1 MAVDLATKSLLHDK
15 LRFFITVSGVAFAVT
30 LVFVQVGLFLG
41 LMDNASLTIDQID
54 ADLWVTS
61 HNTPNVDFA
70 HAFPETYVKRV
81 RSIDGVERADNLI
94 VWFMNANLPT
104 GAVEGTEVYA
114 LEDFERW
121 SFPQNVVEGNL
132 ADLRR
137 GPYMVLDDSAK
148 KRWGAFA
155 SGDYREVLGR
165 RLQIIGRTVDAKSFT
180 TTPLTFMDF
189 RLAQSLNESDLR
201 GNTTYILVKLAPG
214 ANVETVRSEIQRRL
228 PFNDVYTKDEWAK
241 RSRSYWIDS
250 TGLGLNMYITVF
262 LGCLVGIVVVAQTLY
277 TSTMEHIREFGTVK
291 AIGGGNGEIYAILGK
306 QATIAAVAGF
316 ALGALQAFALRPVMA
331 KIDLKLIIPT
341 SLYAIVLAGAIVL
354 CLSAAVIS
362 FRKVATIDPALVFR
376 T

>member
-1 MAVDLATKSLLHDK
+1 MSVDLATRSLLHDK

-41 LMDNASLTIDQID
+41 LMSNASLTIDQID

-61 HNTPNVDFA
+61 RNTPNVDFA
-70 HAFPETYVKRV
+70 HTFPETSIKRV
-81 RSIDGVERADNLI
+81 RSLPGVARADNLI
-94 VWFMNANLPT
+94 VWFMNVSLPT

-114 LEDFERW
+114 LENFERW
-121 SFPQNVVEGNL
+121 NFPQNVVEGEL

-155 SGDYREVLGR
+155 VGEHREVLGR
-165 RLQIIGRTVDAKSFT
+165 RLKIIGRTVDAKSFT
-180 TTPLTFMDF
+180 TTPLTFMDY
-189 RLAQSLNESDLR
+189 RLAQALNEGELR

-214 ANVETVRSEIQRRL
+214 ADAEAVRAEIRKRL
-228 PFNDVYTKDEWAK
+228 PYNDVFTRAEWAK

-291 AIGGGNGEIYAILGK
+291 AIGGGNGEIYKILGK

-341 SLYAIVLAGAIVL
+341 QLYVFVLIGAVVL
-354 CLSAAVIS
+354 CLTAAMIS
-362 FRKVATIDPALVFR
+362 FRKVASIDPALVFR

>member
-41 LMDNASLTIDQID
+41 LMNNASLTIDQID

-70 HAFPETYVKRV
+70 HTFPETSIKRV
-81 RSIDGVERADNLI
+81 RSVPGVTQADNLI
-94 VWFMNANLPT
+94 VWFMNASLPS

-114 LEDFERW
+114 LENFERW
-121 SFPQNVVEGNL
+121 NFPQNVVEGNL

-155 SGDYREVLGR
+155 VGDYREVLGR
-165 RLQIIGRTVDAKSFT
+165 RLKIIGRTVDAKSFT
-180 TTPLTFMDF
+180 TTPLTFMDY
-189 RLAQSLNESDLR
+189 RLAQSLNENDLR

-214 ANVETVRSEIQRRL
+214 ANVENVRSEIQRRL
-228 PFNDVYTKDEWAK
+228 PHNDVFTTDEWAK

-291 AIGGGNGEIYAILGK
+291 AIGGGNHEIYAILAK
-306 QATIAAVAGF
+306 QATIAAIAGF
-316 ALGALQAFALRPVMA
+316 GLGALQAFALAPIMSR
-331 KIDLKLIIPT
+331 IDLKLIIPT
-341 SLYAIVLAGAIVL
+341 QLYISVFIGAVLL
-354 CLSAAVIS
+354 CLGAALIS
-362 FRKVATIDPALVFR
+362 FRKVASIDPALVFR

>member
-1 MAVDLATKSLLHDK
+1 MAVDLAVKTLLHDK

-61 HNTPNVDFA
+61 RNTPNVDFA
-70 HAFPETYVKRV
+70 HTFPETYIKRV
-81 RSIDGVERADNLI
+81 RSIEGVGRADNLI
-94 VWFMNANLPT
+94 VWFMNVSLPT

-114 LEDFERW
+114 LEDFTRW
-121 SFPQNVVEGNL
+121 DFPRDVVDGNL

-148 KRWGAFA
+148 KRWGAFEVN
-155 SGDYREVLGR
+155 DYREVLGR
-165 RLQIIGRTVDAKSFT
+165 RLKIIGRTVDAKSFT
-180 TTPLTFMDF
+180 TTPLTFMDY

-201 GNTTYILVKLAPG
+201 GNTTYVLVKLAPG
-214 ANVETVRSEIQRRL
+214 ADAAAVANEIRRRL
-228 PFNDVYTKDEWAK
+228 PFNDVYTREEWAA

-291 AIGGGNGEIYAILGK
+291 AIGGGNGEIYRILGK
-306 QATIAAVAGF
+306 QATIAAIAGF
-316 ALGALQAFALRPVMA
+316 ALGALQAFALRPLMS

-341 SLYAIVLAGAIVL
+341 ELYVAVLLGAIAL
-354 CLSAAVIS
+354 CLAAAVIS
-362 FRKVATIDPALVFR
+362 FRKVASIDPALVFR

>member
-1 MAVDLATKSLLHDK
+1 MAVDLAVKSLLHDK

-30 LVFVQVGLFLG
+30 LVFVQVGLFIG
-41 LMDNASLTIDQID
+41 LMSNASLTIDQID

-70 HAFPETYVKRV
+70 HAFPETYIKRV
-81 RSIDGVERADNLI
+81 RSIEGVQRADNLI
-94 VWFMNANLPT
+94 VWFMNVNLPT

-114 LEDFERW
+114 LENFADW
-121 SFPQNVVEGNL
+121 NFPQGVVEGNL

-137 GPYMVLDDSAK
+137 GPYMILDDSAK
-148 KRWGAFA
+148 KRWGTFA
-155 SGDYREVLGR
+155 PGDYREVLGR
-165 RLQIIGRTVDAKSFT
+165 RLKIIGRTVDAKSFT
-180 TTPLTFMDF
+180 TTPLTFMDY

-214 ANVETVRSEIQRRL
+214 ANAETVRAEIKRRL
-228 PFNDVYTKDEWAK
+228 PYNDVFTKDEWAK

-306 QATIAAVAGF
+306 QATIAAIAGF
-316 ALGALQAFALRPVMA
+316 ALGALQAFALAPVM
-331 KIDLKLIIPT
+331 KNIDLKLIIPT
-341 SLYAIVLAGAIVL
+341 PLYVAVLIGAVAL

-362 FRKVATIDPALVFR
+362 FRKVASIDPALVFR

>member
-1 MAVDLATKSLLHDK
+1 MSVDLATRSLLHDK

-70 HAFPETYVKRV
+70 HTFSETSIKRV
-81 RSIDGVERADNLI
+81 RSIPGVARADNLI
-94 VWFMNANLPT
+94 VWFMNVSLPN

-114 LEDFERW
+114 LEDFSRW
-121 SFPQNVVEGNL
+121 NFPQNVVEGNL

-155 SGDYREVLGR
+155 IGDHREVLGR
-165 RLQIIGRTVDAKSFT
+165 RLKVIGRTVDAKSFT
-180 TTPLTFMDF
+180 TTPLTFMDY
-189 RLAQSLNESDLR
+189 RLAQSLNEGELR
-201 GNTTYILVKLAPG
+201 GNTTYILIKLAPG
-214 ANVETVRSEIQRRL
+214 ADAEAVRAAIGKRL
-228 PFNDVYTKDEWAK
+228 PYNDVFTRDEWAK

-291 AIGGGNGEIYAILGK
+291 AIGGGNGEIYKILGK

-341 SLYAIVLAGAIVL
+341 ELYVVVLLGAIGL
-354 CLSAAVIS
+354 CLAAAMIS
-362 FRKVATIDPALVFR
+362 FRKVASIDPALVFR